1 MLKFRNCKIRLRTE
15 QIMNKLIISLIS
27 LFLIVSTPSIAKKKL
42 YRWVDEN
49 GKVTYSDQVP
59 PEQIKKKHQELSG
72 NGIVLE
78 KVDRVLTDEEREAQR
93 QEAIKQKELEEQAK
107 ADAKRRRNIIKAY
120 SNEQEIIRLKAER
133 LESLK
138 RNIELAKKSLVFQNR
153 SKEELLSRAAD
164 NERNGRKVSKALLS
178 RIQIVEDKI
187 KYQHKFIETKTKEIK
202 TVTDK
207 YDKDLEVY
215 REAKSGLVK
224 EGKKTN
230 K

>member
-153 SKEELLSRAAD
+153 SKEEL
-164 NERNGRKVSKALLS
+164 
-178 RIQIVEDKI
+178 
-187 KYQHKFIETKTKEIK
+187 
-202 TVTDK
+202 
-207 YDKDLEVY
+207 
-215 REAKSGLVK
+215 
-224 EGKKTN
+224 
-230 K
+230 